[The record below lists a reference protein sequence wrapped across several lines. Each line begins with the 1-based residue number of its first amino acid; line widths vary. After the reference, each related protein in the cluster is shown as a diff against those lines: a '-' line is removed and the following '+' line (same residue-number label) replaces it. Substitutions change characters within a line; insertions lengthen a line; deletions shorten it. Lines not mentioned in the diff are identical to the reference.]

1 MMMIN
6 TTTVVNENKKML
18 IYFSVK
24 ITSRK
29 SMNQENRTRTCDR
42 QFFMSNN

>member
-1 MMMIN
+1 MMVN
-6 TTTVVNENKKML
+6 TTIVVNENKKML

-29 SMNQENRTRTCDR
+29 SMDQETGHGYVTGN
-42 QFFMSNN
+42 FLISNN